1 MNDYTE
7 EERSKDFEFFKNI
20 NQDFFSKNGHKFIG
34 IRNSQVIESA
44 DDIPELV
51 KKMNEKSFELGSYLL
66 QECTGDESAYKT
78 KIMKLLMKVQ

>member
-1 MNDYTE
+1 MDNYNE
-7 EERSKDFEFFKNI
+7 EERSRDFEFFKDI

-34 IRNSQVIESA
+34 IRNGQIIESA

-51 KKMNEKSFELGSYLL
+51 KKMNEKSYELGSYLL
-66 QECTGDESAYKT
+66 QECTGEESAYKT